1 MENNENVVSVEE
13 SKSVVTSKIR
23 NKCIRRWIFRQR
35 ISQNLERFYAL
46 GFLYSMI
53 PALTKIY
60 ENNPEELKASMH
72 RHLEAPYITNP
83 GYGACINGAVI
94 VMEEERAR
102 GADIPDQMINGFKT
116 GMMGPMAGFGDSV
129 YVTTMP
135 LLLSFF
141 MPFAQKG
148 MMSGVLGQPIFWLH
162 LIIMGFV
169 TYYMGYNLGRNSI
182 MNILKNGT
190 IQAFITGASV
200 LGMFMLGAL
209 CAQNVSLK
217 LASETAQGMLD
228 NMMPGLLPA
237 LVTLGCYLYMKKGGK
252 YLYLLAFII
261 VGCLLGALIGLF

>member
-1 MENNENVVSVEE
+1 ML
-13 SKSVVTSKIR
+13 
-23 NKCIRRWIFRQR
+23 FR
-35 ISQNLERFYAL
+35 S
-46 GFLYSMI
+46 
-53 PALTKIY
+53 
-60 ENNPEELKASMH
+60 
-72 RHLEAPYITNP
+72 
-83 GYGACINGAVI
+83 
-94 VMEEERAR
+94 
-102 GADIPDQMINGFKT
+102 
-116 GMMGPMAGFGDSV
+116 
-129 YVTTMP
+129 
-135 LLLSFF
+135 
-141 MPFAQKG
+141 
-148 MMSGVLGQPIFWLH
+148 VLGQPIFWLH